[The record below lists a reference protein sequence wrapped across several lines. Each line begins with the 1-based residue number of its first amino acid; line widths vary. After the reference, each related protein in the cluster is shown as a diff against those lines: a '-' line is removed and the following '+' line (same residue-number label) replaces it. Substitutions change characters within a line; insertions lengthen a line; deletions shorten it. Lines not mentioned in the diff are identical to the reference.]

1 MTRQVKALGSSPRP
15 LLLPAPPLL
24 LLLLLL
30 LLQRTGD
37 IEKSIRLGR
46 REKKDWRFLN
56 VWVKSGEG
64 WWIGEVAQPGVDC
77 CHLGRRLGQEKVW
90 IGSGFGITW
99 VRKVLRAYAHGE
111 DKNSAINTWR
121 DYGGR

>member
-15 LLLPAPPLL
+15 LLIPAPPLL
-24 LLLLLL
+24 PLLLLL

-64 WWIGEVAQPGVDC
+64 WWI
-77 CHLGRRLGQEKVW
+77 R
-90 IGSGFGITW
+90 
-99 VRKVLRAYAHGE
+99 
-111 DKNSAINTWR
+111 
-121 DYGGR
+121 